1 MVNKVRDSELH
12 GRREK
17 NVVYIKKCRYLEATN
32 CAGMCINLCKMPTQK
47 FIREELGIPIHMVPN
62 FENMSCEMIF
72 GQIPPDEGDDPAV
85 NQPCYLTLC
94 KAKKMHRVDCSSEVM
109 EG

>member
-1 MVNKVRDSELH
+1 MEFSWIPSTQFGYHWNNK
-12 GRREK
+12 
-17 NVVYIKKCRYLEATN
+17 
-32 CAGMCINLCKMPTQK
+32 
-47 FIREELGIPIHMVPN
+47 HMHMLQWIAD

-94 KAKKMHRVDCSSEVM
+94 KILKQSINLVDLSYMHDWS
-109 EG
+109 